1 MNDSST
7 IVEYEEGLILSACE
21 FRWSKG
27 DKFALIEAVA
37 ICAAQSLPYPKWVR
51 SQIDTAMTGI
61 FEAMFP
67 DQDLSNGRAG
77 LGISHLPDGTE
88 KLDLKDRFSKSVKEA
103 SKILSLKSNTHVVDT
118 HIKAVR
124 DLELAELVFRVAK
137 FAVKPSP
144 HFDDIT
150 NTRDDLAAAL
160 RLSPDEWQELEIADD
175 ILADING
182 QSLRIRSVP
191 PVCRM
196 ATVDVIDDAWDA
208 YKEFFLEDRTA
219 RFEDAH
225 GITLGE

>member
-1 MNDSST
+1 MNTAKT
-7 IVEYEEGLILSACE
+7 IIEYNDDLILSACE

-37 ICAAQSLPYPKWVR
+37 ICAAQALPYPQWVR

-61 FEAMFP
+61 FEAVFP
-67 DQDLSNGRAG
+67 YQGLMNSRTG

-88 KLDLKDRFSKSVKEA
+88 KHGQKERFSKSIKEA
-103 SKILSLKSNTHVVDT
+103 SKILSLKSNTHVIDT
-118 HIKAVR
+118 HLNAIR
-124 DLELAELVFRVAK
+124 DFELSELVYRVAK
-137 FAVKPSP
+137 FAINPSP

-150 NTRDDLAAAL
+150 NTRNDLAAAL
-160 RLSPDEWQELEIADD
+160 RLSPDEWQVLEIADG

-182 QSLRIRSVP
+182 QSLQIRSVP
-191 PVCRM
+191 SVCRM
-196 ATVDVIDDAWDA
+196 ATIDVIDDAWDA

-225 GITLGE
+225 GINLGE